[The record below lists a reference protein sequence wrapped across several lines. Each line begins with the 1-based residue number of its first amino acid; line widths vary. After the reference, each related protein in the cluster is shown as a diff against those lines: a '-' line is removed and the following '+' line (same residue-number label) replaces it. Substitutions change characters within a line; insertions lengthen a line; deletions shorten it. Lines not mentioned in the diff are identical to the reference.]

1 MRCLVGA
8 GQDPSA
14 PLAQSPLNSDLPL
27 APLTARLPPQSPAH
41 TSGPRVA
48 WGCTSQAVGR
58 GLRSWWPR
66 IGVGAGRLGGGA
78 QDRTWSCCARESS
91 VAVGMKRA
99 RVGVRATVWA
109 GCSLGQRARVPLP
122 VLHTPAQMTQA
133 KGEVPRPG
141 SAHSGRV

>member
-58 GLRSWWPR
+58 GPRSWWPR
-66 IGVGAGRLGGGA
+66 IGVGAFSSWTSSLSFPWNLLKMQILKPNLPLPLHPALLIQNLWAGRGA
-78 QDRTWSCCARESS
+78 QPS
-91 VAVGMKRA
+91 VF
-99 RVGVRATVWA
+99 
-109 GCSLGQRARVPLP
+109 
-122 VLHTPAQMTQA
+122 
-133 KGEVPRPG
+133 
-141 SAHSGRV
+141 